1 MVDPALQ
8 PLFEPLTVR
17 GLKVANRFVM
27 APMTR
32 EFSPGGTPGTDVAAY
47 YARRASGGTGLIITE
62 GCAVDHPLA
71 VDRPG
76 IPKMSAATV
85 QAWRTV
91 VDQVHASGGRIAAQ
105 LWHQGPI
112 ASFMDE
118 RRTSQ
123 PLTPSEIWG
132 PREGVRSMDPT
143 HVADVLAQIRVPA
156 SETELAEVIAA
167 FGRSAA
173 AARAAGF
180 DAIALHGAHGYL
192 IDAFL
197 WSQTNLRQD
206 LWGGAAAGRARLACE
221 IVRSV
226 RAAAGDSL
234 PIIFRFSQW
243 KMQDYKARL
252 AETPA
257 ELEGLLAPIA
267 EAGVDIF
274 DGSQRYFDTPVFAGS
289 SLNLAGWAKAL
300 TGRLA
305 MTVGGVGLNAGISGA
320 AKSAGVSDPASLE
333 NVVARLEREEF
344 DLVGVGRALLHDPV
358 WVERVRTGASRR
370 TFDPRSFK
378 QLT

>member
-1 MVDPALQ
+1 MAGPDLQ
-8 PLFEPLTVR
+8 PLFAPLTVR
-17 GLKVANRFVM
+17 GLTVANRFVM
-27 APMTR
+27 SPMTR
-32 EFSPGGTPGTDVAAY
+32 EFSPDGVPGPDVAAY
-47 YARRASGGTGLIITE
+47 YARRATGGVGLIITE

-76 IPKMSAATV
+76 IPGMSAATV
-85 QAWRTV
+85 PAWRTV
-91 VDQVHASGGRIAAQ
+91 VDQVHASGGRIAVQ

-112 ASFMDE
+112 AAFTDD
-118 RRTSQ
+118 RRMHQ

-132 PREGVRSMDPT
+132 PQAGVRSMAPD
-143 HVADVLAQIRVPA
+143 HVAEVLAQIRVPA
-156 SETELAEVIAA
+156 SDAELIEVVAA

-197 WSQTNLRQD
+197 WHETNLRRD
-206 LWGGAAAGRARLACE
+206 EWGGAATGRARLACE
-221 IVRSV
+221 IVRAV
-226 RAAAGDSL
+226 RAAAGEAL

-243 KMQDYKARL
+243 KMQDFKARL

-257 ELEGLLAPIA
+257 ELEALLTPIA
-267 EAGVDIF
+267 EAGVDVF
-274 DGSQRYFDTPVFAGS
+274 DASQRYFDTPVFAGS

-320 AKSAGVSDPASLE
+320 ARAAGVSDPSSLDQ
-333 NVVARLEREEF
+333 VIARHERGEF
-344 DLVGVGRALLHDPV
+344 DLVGVGRALLHDPA
-358 WVERVRTGASRR
+358 WVHRVRTGEPRR
-370 TFDPRSFK
+370 TFDPESFSR
-378 QLT
+378 LT